1 MVEFVVPNQA
11 VRVQF
16 PLRAPLAVAFACFA
30 IVKNHFLSIW
40 CAGVFCISAH
50 EEEVKEGC
58 INMNSKKFAKGCG
71 NIVSAIS
78 KWTTLVFLALR
89 ACDVINWEWYWI
101 LSPSLIAVIMGILG
115 LALAGAASVNDNE
128 S

>member
-1 MVEFVVPNQA
+1 VFCHCQKSLPFYMV
-11 VRVQF
+11 RW
-16 PLRAPLAVAFACFA
+16 CF
-30 IVKNHFLSIW
+30 
-40 CAGVFCISAH
+40 FCISAH
-50 EEEVKEGC
+50 EEEVKE
-58 INMNSKKFAKGCG
+58 KFAKGCG